1 MSTLGGRTALV
12 TGGSR
17 GIGAAIVRHL
27 AAAGARVAFTYRT
40 SADQADAVLG
50 EIEERG
56 GKGLAIEADSADAEA
71 VAAAVDRAAAEFG
84 QLDVLVNNA
93 GVFPFGPIEEVTLEE
108 VDRTLA
114 IHTRAVFVAS
124 QAAAKHMGAGG
135 RIISIG
141 SCFSDRVPYAGA
153 TLYAMSKSALVGFTR
168 GLARDLGDRGINVM
182 LVNPGSVDTDM
193 NPADGPGADAERE
206 LMAVGRYADP
216 DEIATFVTH
225 LAGEGGSFITGAAI
239 PVDGGFAA

>member
-27 AAAGARVAFTYRT
+27 VAAGARVAFTYRT
-40 SADQADAVLG
+40 SADHADAVLG

-84 QLDVLVNNA
+84 RLDVLVNNA

>member
-1 MSTLGGRTALV
+1 MSSLSGRTALV

-27 AAAGARVAFTYRT
+27 AAAGARVAFTYRE
-40 SADQADAVLG
+40 SADRADTVVT
-50 EIEERG
+50 EIEDLG
-56 GKGLAIEADSADAEA
+56 GEALAIGADSADAGA
-71 VAAAVDRAAAEFG
+71 VTAAVDQAAAEFG
-84 QLDVLVNNA
+84 RLDVLVNNA

-124 QAAAKHMGAGG
+124 QAAAKHMVPGS

-141 SCFSDRVPYAGA
+141 SCFSDRVPYPGA

-168 GLARDLGDRGINVM
+168 GLARDLGERGINVV

-193 NPADGPGADAERE
+193 NPADGPSADTERD
-206 LMAVGRYADP
+206 LMALGRYANP
-216 DEIATFVTH
+216 EEIASFVTH
-225 LAGEGGSFITGAAI
+225 LAGEGGSFITGATI